1 MEINIFLVLG
11 FTLFVFAVTPGPG
24 TLALLSISTS
34 RGLASAIFFSIGM
47 TLGDLSYLTI
57 VIFSLNALADLI
69 KPVTNAVQYFG
80 ACYLFYLGYSQ
91 WRAGKFNMDNNV
103 SAQSHLRELLSGFL
117 LAGTNPKVMIFYL
130 LVLPSLIDLNQ
141 VSLSYGLKIVA
152 TVAISLLLGL
162 VVIGVLG
169 KKLRQLI
176 RSQKMALRVNRIFGV
191 IMIGV
196 GFSLFYF

>member
-1 MEINIFLVLG
+1 MEINIFIVLG
-11 FTLFVFAVTPGPG
+11 FTLFIFAVTPGPG

-34 RGLASAIFFSIGM
+34 RGLASGIFFSVGM

-130 LVLPSLIDLNQ
+130 SVLPSLIDLNQ

-169 KKLRQLI
+169 KKLRKLI

>member
-1 MEINIFLVLG
+1 MEINIFIVLG
-11 FTLFVFAVTPGPG
+11 FTLFIFAVTPGPG

-34 RGLASAIFFSIGM
+34 RGLASGIFFSVGM

>member
-34 RGLASAIFFSIGM
+34 RGLASAIFFSVGM
-47 TLGDLSYLTI
+47 TLGDLTYLTI

-69 KPVTNAVQYFG
+69 TPVTNAVQYFG

-91 WRAGKFNMDNNV
+91 WTAGKFSMDNEV
-103 SAQSHLRELLSGFL
+103 SAQSHFKELLAGFL

-130 LVLPSLIDLNQ
+130 SVLPSLIDLNQ
-141 VSLSYGLKIVA
+141 VSLAYGLKIVA

-162 VVIGVLG
+162 VFIGVLG

-176 RSQKMALRVNRIFGV
+176 SSQKIALRVNRIFGV

>member
-1 MEINIFLVLG
+1 MELNIFLVLG
-11 FTLFVFAVTPGPG
+11 FTLFIFAITPGPG

-47 TLGDLSYLTI
+47 TLGDLLYLTI

-69 KPVTNAVQYFG
+69 TPVTNIVQYFG

-91 WRAGKFNMDNNV
+91 WRAGKFSMDKEV
-103 SAQSHLRELLSGFL
+103 SVQSHLRELLTGFI

-130 LVLPSLIDLNQ
+130 SVLPSLINLNQ
-141 VSLSYGLKIVA
+141 VSFSNGLKIII
-152 TVAISLLLGL
+152 TVAIALMVGLLF
-162 VVIGVLG
+162 IGALG
-169 KKLRQLI
+169 KKLRELI
-176 RSQKMALRVNRIFGV
+176 RSETMALRVNRIFGV

-196 GFSLFYF
+196 GFSLLYF

>member
-1 MEINIFLVLG
+1 MEINIFIVLG

-34 RGLASAIFFSIGM
+34 RGLASGIFFSVGM

-103 SAQSHLRELLSGFL
+103 SAQSHLREVLSGFL

>member
-34 RGLASAIFFSIGM
+34 KGLASAIFFSIGM

-69 KPVTNAVQYFG
+69 TPVTTAVQYFG

-91 WRAGKFNMDNNV
+91 WTAGKFSMDNEV
-103 SAQSHLRELLSGFL
+103 SAQSHLKELLTGFL

-130 LVLPSLIDLNQ
+130 SVLPSLIDLNQ
-141 VSLSYGLKIVA
+141 VSIAYGLKIVA

-162 VVIGVLG
+162 VFIGVLG

-176 RSQKMALRVNRIFGV
+176 SSQKMALRVNRIFGTV
-191 IMIGV
+191 MIGV
-196 GFSLFYF
+196 GLSLFYF

>member
-1 MEINIFLVLG
+1 MEVNIFLVLG
-11 FTLFVFAVTPGPG
+11 FTLFIFAVTPGPG

-34 RGLASAIFFSIGM
+34 RGLASAIFFSVGM

-162 VVIGVLG
+162 VVIGILG

>member
-1 MEINIFLVLG
+1 MELNIFLVLG
-11 FTLFVFAVTPGPG
+11 FTLFIFAITPGPG

-47 TLGDLSYLTI
+47 TLGDLLYLTI

-69 KPVTNAVQYFG
+69 TPVTNIVQYFG

-91 WRAGKFNMDNNV
+91 WRAGKFSMDKEV
-103 SAQSHLRELLSGFL
+103 SVQPHLRELLTGFI

-130 LVLPSLIDLNQ
+130 SVLPSLINLNQ
-141 VSLSYGLKIVA
+141 VSFSNGLKIII
-152 TVAISLLLGL
+152 TVAIALLVGL
-162 VVIGVLG
+162 LFIGALG
-169 KKLRQLI
+169 KKLRELI
-176 RSQKMALRVNRIFGV
+176 RSETMALRVNRIFGV

-196 GFSLFYF
+196 GFSLLYF

>member
-1 MEINIFLVLG
+1 MEINIFIVLG
-11 FTLFVFAVTPGPG
+11 FTLFIFAVTPGPG

-34 RGLASAIFFSIGM
+34 RGLASGIFFSVGM

-152 TVAISLLLGL
+152 TVSISLLLGL

>member
-69 KPVTNAVQYFG
+69 TPVTTAVQYFG

-91 WRAGKFNMDNNV
+91 WTAGKFSMDNEV
-103 SAQSHLRELLSGFL
+103 SAQSHLKELLTGFL

-130 LVLPSLIDLNQ
+130 SVLPSLIDLNQ
-141 VSLSYGLKIVA
+141 VSLAYGLKIVA

-162 VVIGVLG
+162 VFIGVLG
-169 KKLRQLI
+169 KKLSQLI
-176 RSQKMALRVNRIFGV
+176 SSQKMALRVNRIFGTV
-191 IMIGV
+191 MIGV
-196 GFSLFYF
+196 GLSLFYF

>member
-1 MEINIFLVLG
+1 MEINIFIVLG
-11 FTLFVFAVTPGPG
+11 FTLFIFAVTPGPG

-34 RGLASAIFFSIGM
+34 RGLASGIFFSVGM

-57 VIFSLNALADLI
+57 VIFSLNALAELI

>member
-1 MEINIFLVLG
+1 MEINIFIVLG

-34 RGLASAIFFSIGM
+34 RGLASGIFFSVGM

-152 TVAISLLLGL
+152 TVAISLWLGL

>member
-11 FTLFVFAVTPGPG
+11 FTLFIFAVTPGPG

-57 VIFSLNALADLI
+57 VIFSLNMLAELI
-69 KPVTNAVQYFG
+69 TPVTNVVQYFG

-91 WRAGKFNMDNNV
+91 WRAGKFSMDNDI
-103 SAQSHLRELLSGFL
+103 SAQSHLRELLTGFL

-130 LVLPSLIDLNQ
+130 SVLPSLINLNQ
-141 VSLSYGLKIVA
+141 VSLSYGLKIIA

-162 VVIGVLG
+162 VFIGILG

-176 RSQKMALRVNRIFGV
+176 ISPKMALRVNRIFGV

-196 GFSLFYF
+196 GLSLFYF

>member
-1 MEINIFLVLG
+1 MEINIFIVLG

-34 RGLASAIFFSIGM
+34 RGLASGIFFSVGM

-69 KPVTNAVQYFG
+69 KPVTNAIQYFG

>member
-1 MEINIFLVLG
+1 MEINIFIVLG

-34 RGLASAIFFSIGM
+34 RGLASGIFFSVGM

-162 VVIGVLG
+162 VVIAVLG
-169 KKLRQLI
+169 KKLRKLL

>member
-1 MEINIFLVLG
+1 MEINIFIVLG

-34 RGLASAIFFSIGM
+34 RGLASGIFFSVGM

-69 KPVTNAVQYFG
+69 NPVTNAVQYFG

>member
-11 FTLFVFAVTPGPG
+11 FTLFIFAITPGPG

-34 RGLASAIFFSIGM
+34 KGLASAIFFSVGM
-47 TLGDLSYLTI
+47 TLGDLLYLTV
-57 VIFSLNALADLI
+57 VIFSLNAVAELI
-69 KPVTNAVQYFG
+69 TPVTNSIQYFG

-91 WRAGKFNMDNNV
+91 WRAGKFSMENDI
-103 SAQSHLRELLSGFL
+103 STQSHLRELLSGFL
-117 LAGTNPKVMIFYL
+117 LAGTNPKVMIFYFS
-130 LVLPSLIDLNQ
+130 VLPSLIDLNQ
-141 VSLSYGLKIVA
+141 VSLSYGLKILV
-152 TVAISLLLGL
+152 TVAISLLIGL

-176 RSQKMALRVNRIFGV
+176 SSQKMALRVNRIFGV

-196 GFSLFYF
+196 GFSLLYF

>member
-11 FTLFVFAVTPGPG
+11 FTLFIFAVTPGPG

-34 RGLASAIFFSIGM
+34 RGLASAIFFSVGM

-69 KPVTNAVQYFG
+69 TPVTNAVQYFG

-91 WRAGKFNMDNNV
+91 WTAGKFSMDNEV
-103 SAQSHLRELLSGFL
+103 SAQSHLRELLTGFL

-130 LVLPSLIDLNQ
+130 SVLPSLIDLNQ

-162 VVIGVLG
+162 VFIGVLG

-176 RSQKMALRVNRIFGV
+176 SSQKWP
-191 IMIGV
+191 
-196 GFSLFYF
+196 

>member
-1 MEINIFLVLG
+1 MEINIFIVLG

-34 RGLASAIFFSIGM
+34 RGLASAIFFSVGM

>member
-1 MEINIFLVLG
+1 MEINIFIVLG
-11 FTLFVFAVTPGPG
+11 FTLFIFAVTPGPG

-34 RGLASAIFFSIGM
+34 RGLASGIFFSVGM

-69 KPVTNAVQYFG
+69 KPVTNAIQYFG

>member
-1 MEINIFLVLG
+1 MEINIFIVLG

-34 RGLASAIFFSIGM
+34 RGLASGIFFSVGM

-69 KPVTNAVQYFG
+69 KPVINAVQYFG

>member
-1 MEINIFLVLG
+1 
-11 FTLFVFAVTPGPG
+11 
-24 TLALLSISTS
+24 
-34 RGLASAIFFSIGM
+34 
-47 TLGDLSYLTI
+47 
-57 VIFSLNALADLI
+57 
-69 KPVTNAVQYFG
+69 
-80 ACYLFYLGYSQ
+80 
-91 WRAGKFNMDNNV
+91 MDNNV

-169 KKLRQLI
+169 KKLRKLI

>member
-1 MEINIFLVLG
+1 MEINIFIVLG

-34 RGLASAIFFSIGM
+34 RGLASGIFFSVGM

-91 WRAGKFNMDNNV
+91 WRAGKFNMDNSV

>member
-34 RGLASAIFFSIGM
+34 RGLASAIFFSVGM
-47 TLGDLSYLTI
+47 TLGDLTYLTI

-69 KPVTNAVQYFG
+69 TPVTNAVQYFG
-80 ACYLFYLGYSQ
+80 ACYLFYLGYCQ
-91 WRAGKFNMDNNV
+91 WTAGKFSMDNEV
-103 SAQSHLRELLSGFL
+103 SVQSHLKELLTGFL

-130 LVLPSLIDLNQ
+130 SVLPSLIDLNQ
-141 VSLSYGLKIVA
+141 VSLAYGLKIVA
-152 TVAISLLLGL
+152 TVATSLLLGL
-162 VVIGVLG
+162 VFIGVLG

-176 RSQKMALRVNRIFGV
+176 SSQKIALRVNRVFGV

>member
-1 MEINIFLVLG
+1 MEISIFLVLG
-11 FTLFVFAVTPGPG
+11 FTLFIFAVTPGPG

-34 RGLASAIFFSIGM
+34 RGLASAIFFSLGM

-69 KPVTNAVQYFG
+69 APVTNAVQYFG

-91 WRAGKFNMDNNV
+91 WKAGKFSMSNDI
-103 SAQSHLRELLSGFL
+103 SAQSHLKELLMGFL

-130 LVLPSLIDLNQ
+130 SVLPSLIDLNQ

-152 TVAISLLLGL
+152 TVAISLLFGL
-162 VVIGVLG
+162 LFIGILG
-169 KKLRQLI
+169 KKLRQI
-176 RSQKMALRVNRIFGV
+176 ISSEKMAMRVNRTFGV

-196 GFSLFYF
+196 GLSLFYF

>member
-1 MEINIFLVLG
+1 MEINIFIVLG
-11 FTLFVFAVTPGPG
+11 FTLFIFAVTPGPG

-34 RGLASAIFFSIGM
+34 RGLASGIFFSVGM

-69 KPVTNAVQYFG
+69 KPVTNVVQYFG

>member
-1 MEINIFLVLG
+1 MELNIFLVLG
-11 FTLFVFAVTPGPG
+11 FTLFIFAITPGPG

-47 TLGDLSYLTI
+47 TLGDLLYLTI

-69 KPVTNAVQYFG
+69 TPVTNIVQYFG

-91 WRAGKFNMDNNV
+91 WRAGKFSMEKEV
-103 SAQSHLRELLSGFL
+103 SVQPHLRELLTGFI

-130 LVLPSLIDLNQ
+130 SVLPSLINLNQ
-141 VSLSYGLKIVA
+141 VSFSNGLKIII
-152 TVAISLLLGL
+152 TVAIALLVGL
-162 VVIGVLG
+162 LFIGALG
-169 KKLRQLI
+169 KKLRELI
-176 RSQKMALRVNRIFGV
+176 RSETMALRVNRIFGV

-196 GFSLFYF
+196 GFSLLYF

>member
-1 MEINIFLVLG
+1 MEISIFLVLG
-11 FTLFVFAVTPGPG
+11 FTLFIFAVTPGPG

-34 RGLASAIFFSIGM
+34 RGLASAIFFSLGM

-69 KPVTNAVQYFG
+69 TPVTNAVQYFG

-91 WRAGKFNMDNNV
+91 WRAGKFSMSNDI
-103 SAQSHLRELLSGFL
+103 SAQSHLKELLMGFL

-130 LVLPSLIDLNQ
+130 SVLPSLIDLNQ

-152 TVAISLLLGL
+152 TVAISLLFGL
-162 VVIGVLG
+162 LFIGILG
-169 KKLRQLI
+169 KKLRQI
-176 RSQKMALRVNRIFGV
+176 ISSEKMALRVNRTFGV

-196 GFSLFYF
+196 GLSLFYF